1 MGDKLNELAD
11 GGHCEESH
19 RRGEALMLDCMHNVE
34 PLLMN
39 DGEQEKE
46 PHNPSHEECDHDDDD
61 LYDDEFDEDLAL
73 EEVWV

>member
-1 MGDKLNELAD
+1 
-11 GGHCEESH
+11 
-19 RRGEALMLDCMHNVE
+19 MLDCMHNVE

-39 DGEQEKE
+39 DGEQVKE
-46 PHNPSHEECDHDDDD
+46 LHNPSHEECDHDDDD